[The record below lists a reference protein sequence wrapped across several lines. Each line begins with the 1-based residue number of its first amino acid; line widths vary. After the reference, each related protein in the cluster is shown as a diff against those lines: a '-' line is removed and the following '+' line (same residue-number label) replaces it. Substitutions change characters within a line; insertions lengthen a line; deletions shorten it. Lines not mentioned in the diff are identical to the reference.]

1 MRFVFID
8 LGSYSLKISIM
19 KGSKKSAIVEQF
31 YEHFR
36 KNISLESD
44 IEFIA
49 RYLQDNKLIGEKI
62 VLFAPFYFTTHRQMT
77 FSGLDKKKAELSIP
91 FQLEDTTPFVQG
103 KSHFSVQFHEKK
115 DLFALVE
122 VGLLDEFVVIVK
134 NFYERNIKLHSVT
147 TESACVEFSLIEKGI
162 DTCCFVD
169 IGHFST
175 KLYFFHDHR
184 LVFIESSS
192 RGGFHLTEAIKD
204 FYKISEEEAVM
215 YKHQNSFVLTEQQ
228 KKSATEDQVV
238 FSEVL
243 EKEFDQIFRDF
254 NRMEMSFRVMTGKS
268 IDSFIITGG
277 SSEIKNLDNFFT
289 DKTGISV
296 QKMLY
301 KKKFDDKSVLV
312 STRAS
317 VPPMKNSFYKSYLY
331 MESLLYKEK
340 LLNFLKNLKIE
351 GFEDRISLNSII
363 FIFSRSIILTLFLI
377 SYFFFEKSYLESF
390 DNNLSKKIVEYVKK
404 ENIDIEKK
412 TLDTFLKNSESFDKK
427 IKKDLKDL
435 EIIILIGKKTLEE
448 KSLQIL
454 EKVLTLRLEQSNYL
468 EKFISSGD
476 KVSLK
481 FKEKNDEVLKT
492 SLRKN
497 FQNIKI
503 NEESDSLDVEIL

>member
-8 LGSYSLKISIM
+8 LGSYSLKISVM

-49 RYLQDNKLIGEKI
+49 RYLQDNKLAGEKI
-62 VLFAPFYFTTHRQMT
+62 VLFAPFYFTTHRQIT

-103 KSHFSVQFHEKK
+103 KSHFSAQFHEKK

-122 VGLLDEFVVIVK
+122 VGLLDEFVMIVK
-134 NFYERNIKLHSVT
+134 NFYQRSIKLHMVT
-147 TESACVEFSLIEKGI
+147 TESACVEFSLIEKNI

-175 KLYFFHDHR
+175 KLYFFHEHR

-192 RGGFHLTEAIKD
+192 KGGFHLTEAIKN

-215 YKHQNSFVLTEQQ
+215 YKHQNSFLLTEEQ
-228 KKSATEDQVV
+228 KKNATEDQVV

-243 EKEFDQIFRDF
+243 EKEFDQLFKDF
-254 NRMEMSFRVMTGKS
+254 NRMEMSFRVITGKS
-268 IDSFIITGG
+268 IDNFIITGG

-296 QKMLY
+296 QKMIY
-301 KKKFDDKSVLV
+301 KKKFDDKNVLV

-317 VPPMKNSFYKSYLY
+317 VPPTKNSFYKSYLY
-331 MESLLYKEK
+331 MESLMYKEK
-340 LLNFLKNLKIE
+340 LLNFLKHLKIE
-351 GFEDRISLNSII
+351 GFEERISLNSII
-363 FIFSRSIILTLFLI
+363 FILSRSVLFTLLLI
-377 SYFFFEKSYLESF
+377 SYLFFEKSYLESF

-412 TLDTFLKNSESFDKK
+412 TLDTFLKDSTSFDKK

-435 EIIILIGKKTLEE
+435 EIIILMGQKNLEE
-448 KSLQIL
+448 KSLKVL
-454 EKVLTLRLEQSNYL
+454 EKILTLKLEQSNYL
-468 EKFISSGD
+468 EKFTSSGD
-476 KVSLK
+476 KVMLEFKENNDEIVKSSLK
-481 FKEKNDEVLKT
+481 
-492 SLRKN
+492 KN
-497 FQNIKI
+497 FQNLKI
-503 NEESDSLDVEIL
+503 NEEGTSLKVEIL